1 MQKYVLIAKYHKKRR
16 KQKKNISTDKTRE
29 VNTSVNFCMDFITKK
44 PKIIQK
50 KKIKIKYEN
59 YNNGSGSIL
68 LLLFKNWIWK
78 NVLY

>member
-44 PKIIQK
+44 PKIKQK